1 MANLTC
7 TICGATMRQKRE
19 PDMTVEQCDNCGA
32 VFLDRGELNAAA
44 TALAGNIEYCSV
56 GDVEHDDR
64 FPNRTCP
71 KCRDTTMN
79 KAELLG
85 HTGIVFDHCP
95 KCGGFLLDKGE
106 LPAMNAELAKLS
118 GREVPEEY
126 RGEKDGYFVRLDRVG
141 DVAATFWGAGL
152 ATVPRDV
159 FYARLTVYFQRP
171 LNAGLRVYSEKWTDR
186 LAKAFGIGHK
196 HDIKTG
202 NEDLD
207 KAAIVQADS
216 PDAARGL
223 VTQQPIARALTDI
236 MSDRPKLFGNEVK
249 VEVLD
254 DGVVCT
260 GGPFSERLSYDV
272 EQDSDGIVARM
283 VSFARAIDERR

>member
-1 MANLTC
+1 MADLTC
-7 TICGATMRQKRE
+7 PVCGSSMQQKRE
-19 PDMTVEQCDNCGA
+19 PDMTLEQCANCGA
-32 VFLDRGELNAAA
+32 VFLDPGELNAAA

-71 KCRDTTMN
+71 KCGDTVMN

-118 GREVPEEY
+118 GRDVPDEF
-126 RGEKDGYFVRLDRVG
+126 RGEKDGYFVRFDRIG

-152 ATVPRDV
+152 ATIPQEV
-159 FYARLTVYFQRP
+159 FYSRLTVYFQRP
-171 LNAGLRVYSEKWTDR
+171 LEMGLRVYSEKWTDR
-186 LAKAFGIGHK
+186 LAKVLGIGHK
-196 HDIKTG
+196 HDIETG
-202 NEDLD
+202 NEALD
-207 KAAIVQADS
+207 HAAIIQADA
-216 PDAARGL
+216 PDAAREL
-223 VTQQPIARALTDI
+223 LARPPIAQALSAI
-236 MSDRPKLFGNEVK
+236 MSDRPTLFSNEVK

-272 EQDSDGIVARM
+272 EQDSDGIVSRM
-283 VSFARAIDERR
+283 ISLARAFDERG

>member
-1 MANLTC
+1 MAELKC
-7 TICGATMRQKRE
+7 PVCGAPMRQRHE
-19 PDMTVEQCDNCGA
+19 PDMTMEQCTQCGA
-32 VFLDRGELNAAA
+32 VFLDSGELNAAA

-71 KCRDTTMN
+71 RCGEPMN

-95 KCGGFLLDKGE
+95 ACGGFLLDKGE

-118 GREVPEEY
+118 KREVPEEF
-126 RGEKDGYFVRLDRVG
+126 RGEKDGYFVRLDRIG

-152 ATVPRDV
+152 ATIPRDV

-171 LNAGLRVYSEKWTDR
+171 LEMGLRVYSEKWTDR
-186 LAKAFGIGHK
+186 LAKALGIGHK
-196 HDIKTG
+196 HDIETG
-202 NEDLD
+202 NDALD
-207 KAAIVQADS
+207 RIAIVQADV
-216 PDAARGL
+216 PDAARELLSQEKIGH
-223 VTQQPIARALTDI
+223 ALTDI
-236 MSDRPKLFGNEVK
+236 LSDRPRLFSNEVR

-260 GGPFSERLSYDV
+260 GGPFSQRLAYDV
-272 EQDSDGIVARM
+272 GTDSDGIVGRMIALAR
-283 VSFARAIDERR
+283 VFDDR